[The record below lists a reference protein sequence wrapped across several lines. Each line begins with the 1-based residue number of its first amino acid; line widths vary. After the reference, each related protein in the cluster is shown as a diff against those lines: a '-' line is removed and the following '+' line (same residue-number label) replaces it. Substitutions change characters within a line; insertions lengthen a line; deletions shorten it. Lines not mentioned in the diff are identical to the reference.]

1 MNNSLLKKGNL
12 VFLGAGNMAEALAR
26 GILRSGLC
34 PAGRIRVADPLPER
48 LAIFHKEFGVV
59 GTADNKQAVRDAEI
73 VILAVKP
80 QVMGQVL
87 DELKGALTRDALV
100 ISIAAG
106 IPTGRYEA
114 ALGDGCRV
122 VRVMPNTPALVRCGA
137 SAVCGGRRATE
148 ADLQSAEAIMKAV
161 GVVVRTKE
169 QDMDAVT
176 AVSGSGPA
184 YVFYLVE
191 AVLEAARRLGLE
203 EAAAKKLFYETVEGV
218 ARLIKET
225 GLEAGELRR
234 RVTSKGGTTA
244 AAVEVLENR
253 KVKEA
258 LVDAVLAAHRRSR
271 ELSQS

>member
-26 GILRSGLC
+26 GVLRAGLC
-34 PAGRIRVADPLPER
+34 PSSRIRVADPLPER
-48 LAIFHKEFGVV
+48 LAIFHKEFGIE
-59 GTADNKQAVRDAEI
+59 GTADNKKAVHDAEI

-80 QVMGQVL
+80 QVMEKVL
-87 DELKGALTRDALV
+87 NEIKSAHTCDGLL

-106 IPTGRYEA
+106 IPTSRIEA
-114 ALGDGCRV
+114 ALGTGCRV

-137 SAVCGGRRATE
+137 AAVCGGRRATE

-203 EAAAKKLFYETVEGV
+203 DAVAKKLFYETVEGA

-244 AAVEVLENR
+244 VAVEVLENR
-253 KVKEA
+253 LVKEA
-258 LVDAVLAAHRRSR
+258 LVEAVLAAHRRSR
-271 ELSQS
+271 ELSES